1 MPPSKSGIADYS
13 AALVSELEKLVDL
26 TIFDHPDMPYD
37 PAQFDI
43 DVYHVGNNPFHTF
56 VYEAALRRP
65 GVVVMHE
72 ANLHHLIADYT
83 IRRGDWDAY
92 MAEVVLNGDARDVE
106 FSERVRALEV
116 GPDYEGVRMTRR
128 ILNCARGVIVH
139 SQFMVDEMRDG
150 GFAGPIAR
158 IPHGSWIPDAD
169 RLHWRTQLGLGPSI
183 PLIGAFG
190 FIKPYK
196 RIPESLR
203 AMRRLVRIAPE
214 ARMILVGE
222 PHPEFPVQDLIRSL
236 DLEDYVRVLGFTP
249 IEHFTGYMSAC
260 DIILNLRYPT
270 VGESSGSMLRALGL
284 GKPVLVSDVG
294 AFREFPDSV
303 CLKVTV
309 GAGEEDLIFEYLNL
323 LVSRPDLARTLG
335 KRAKAWVAHECDWP
349 RVAGMHAKF
358 IEAVHCGSTISEYDR
373 PALSLPSLREASL
386 AAAAE
391 ASIREARPVHNIPF
405 RPRDIERWAEDEE
418 AGVYIDRHQARLLKT
433 LEVTPSG
440 TADDAVLEMGIY
452 FQITP
457 SLKSKLGYG
466 YVRGCYYGEANRV
479 EVKKVLSDDGQEF
492 ECMVDYFDAEKDR
505 FPYNDESFS
514 TVLCC
519 ELIEHLFDDPMFMM
533 SEINRILKPG
543 GHVVLTT
550 PNVASMRALSA
561 ILNGYHPGF
570 FPSYIKPTGEHTD
583 HPRHN
588 REYTPDDV
596 HHLLEGSGFA
606 VARLETGE
614 FRDDP
619 HPDWAYIR
627 HILSEYKLPEI
638 NRGDGIYAVGR
649 KIGPVTDRWPS
660 WLYY

>member
-13 AALVSELEKLVDL
+13 AALLPELEKLVDV
-26 TIFDHPDMPYD
+26 TVFDSPEKSYD

-43 DVYHVGNNPFHTF
+43 DVYQTGNNPFHTF

-83 IRRGDWDAY
+83 ISRGDWDAY
-92 MAEVVLNGDARDVE
+92 MAEVALNGKARDVE
-106 FSERVRALEV
+106 FSRRVRALEV
-116 GPDYEGVRMTRR
+116 GPDYEGVKMTRR
-128 ILNCARGVIVH
+128 LLNAARGVVVH

-150 GFAGPIAR
+150 GFAGPVAR
-158 IPHGSWIPDAD
+158 IPHGSWIPEAN
-169 RLHWRTQLGLGPSI
+169 RMEWRNKLGLHPAT

-196 RIPESLR
+196 RIAESLR
-203 AMRRLVRIAPE
+203 AMRRLVRVAPE

-260 DIILNLRYPT
+260 DIILNLRFPT

-284 GKPVLVSDVG
+284 GKAVLVSDIG

-303 CLKVTV
+303 FLKVPV
-309 GAGEEDLIFEYLNL
+309 GGGEEDLIFEYLNL
-323 LVSRPDLARTLG
+323 LVARPELARSLG
-335 KRAKAWVAHECDWP
+335 ECAKAWVEQECNWP
-349 RVAGMHAKF
+349 DVAGMYARF
-358 IEAVHCGSTISEYDR
+358 IGAVHQGESTWENSER
-373 PALSLPSLREASL
+373 RTLTLPSLREAAM

-391 ASIREARPVHNIPF
+391 PRPIHNIPLQL
-405 RPRDIERWAEDEE
+405 RDIEKWAENKSA
-418 AGVYIDRHQARLLKT
+418 AGYIDDHKTRLLKT
-433 LEVTPSG
+433 LEIIPPGGPEDSI
-440 TADDAVLEMGIY
+440 LEMGIY

-457 SLKSKLGYG
+457 SLKGKLGYG
-466 YVRGCYYGEANRV
+466 QVLGCYYGEPGAR
-479 EVKKVLSDDGQEF
+479 EVKKVVASDGQEF
-492 ECMVDYFDAEKDR
+492 ECPVDYFDAEKHT
-505 FPYNDESFS
+505 FPYADASLS
-514 TVLCC
+514 TVVCG
-519 ELIEHLFDDPMFMM
+519 ELIEHLFHDPMFMM

-543 GHVVLTT
+543 GHLVLTT
-550 PNVASMRALSA
+550 PNIASMRALSA

-570 FPSYIKPTGEHTD
+570 FTSYIRPGGEHND

-588 REYTPDDV
+588 REYTPDDIY
-596 HHLLEGSGFA
+596 HLLECAGFSI
-606 VARLETGE
+606 VRVETGE

-619 HPDWAYIR
+619 HPEWAFIR
-627 HILSEYKLPEI
+627 HLLAEYKLPEH

-649 KIGPVTDRWPS
+649 KTGPVRDRWPA

>member
-13 AALVSELEKLVDL
+13 AALLPELEKLADV
-26 TIFDHPDMPYD
+26 TVFDSPDRPYD
-37 PAQFDI
+37 PAEFDI
-43 DVYHVGNNPFHTF
+43 DVYQIGNNPFHTF
-56 VYEAALRRP
+56 VYDAALRRP

-92 MAEVVLNGDARDVE
+92 MAEVVLNGTARDVE
-106 FSERVRALEV
+106 FSHRVRALEV
-116 GPDYEGVRMTRR
+116 GPDYDAIKMTRR
-128 ILNCARGVIVH
+128 ILGVARGVIVH
-139 SQFMVDEMRDG
+139 SQFMVDEMRDS
-150 GFAGPIAR
+150 GFAGPVAR

-169 RLHWRTQLGLGPSI
+169 RLEWRTKLGLSAST

-196 RIPESLR
+196 RIAESLR
-203 AMRRLVRIAPE
+203 AVRRLVRLTPE
-214 ARMILVGE
+214 VRMILVGE
-222 PHPEFPVQDLIRSL
+222 PHPEFPIHDFIRSL
-236 DLEDYVRVLGFTP
+236 DLEDYVHVLGFTP

-270 VGESSGSMLRALGL
+270 VGESSGSLLRALGL
-284 GKPVLVSDVG
+284 GKAVLVSDVG
-294 AFREFPDSV
+294 SFREFPGSV
-303 CLKVTV
+303 CLKVPV
-309 GAGEEDLIFEYLNL
+309 GAGEEDLIYEYLNL
-323 LVSRPDLARTLG
+323 LVSRPGLARTLG
-335 KRAKAWVAHECDWP
+335 ESARDWVSRECNWQH
-349 RVAGMHAKF
+349 VAGLYAKF
-358 IEAVHCGSTISEYDR
+358 IESVYSGVTSWEYASR
-373 PALSLPSLREASL
+373 PALSLPSLHDAAV
-386 AAAAE
+386 AAAA
-391 ASIREARPVHNIPF
+391 RARPIHQIPF
-405 RPRDIERWAEDEE
+405 RPRDIENWAEDE
-418 AGVYIDRHQARLLKT
+418 AASVYIDGHKTRLIKT
-433 LEVTPSG
+433 LEVIPPG
-440 TADDAVLEMGIY
+440 ADADAILEMGIY

-466 YVRGCYYGEANRV
+466 HVEGCYYGEAGRV
-479 EVKKVLSDDGQEF
+479 ETKKVESADGQEF
-492 ECMVDYFDAEKDR
+492 CCTVHYFDAEKDR
-505 FPYNDESFS
+505 FPYDDEVFS

-543 GHVVLTT
+543 GHLVLTT
-550 PNVASMRALSA
+550 PNIAGMRALSA

-570 FPSYIKPTGEHTD
+570 FPSYIKPGGEHGD

-588 REYTPDDV
+588 REYTPNDI
-596 HHLLEGSGFA
+596 HHLLVAAGFD
-606 VARLETGE
+606 VVRMETGE

-627 HILSEYKLPEI
+627 HILSEYNLPER

-649 KIGPVTDRWPS
+649 KVSPVRDRWPA

>member
-13 AALVSELEKLVDL
+13 AALVSELEKLVDI
-26 TIFDHPDMPYD
+26 TVFDGPDRAYD
-37 PAQFDI
+37 PALFDL
-43 DVYHVGNNPFHTF
+43 DVYHVGNNPFHTY

-92 MAEVVLNGDARDVE
+92 MAEVVLNGTARDIE
-106 FSERVRALEV
+106 FSYRVRALEV
-116 GPDYEGVRMTRR
+116 GPDYEAVKMTKR
-128 ILNCARGVIVH
+128 ILDSARGVVVH

-158 IPHGSWIPDAD
+158 IPHGSWLPAAD
-169 RLHWRTQLGLGPSI
+169 RLEWRSKLGLDAST

-196 RIPESLR
+196 RIAESLR
-203 AMRRLVRIAPE
+203 AMRRLVRVAPE

-222 PHPEFPVQDLIRSL
+222 PHPEFPVHDLIRSL
-236 DLEDYVRVLGFTP
+236 DIEDYVRVLGFTP

-284 GKPVLVSDVG
+284 GKAVLVSDIG
-294 AFREFPDSV
+294 SFREFPDSV
-303 CLKVTV
+303 CLKVPV

-323 LVSRPDLARTLG
+323 LVSRPELAHTLG
-335 KRAKAWVAHECDWP
+335 ESAKAWVGRECNWQA
-349 RVAGMHAKF
+349 VAGQYARF
-358 IEAVHCGSTISEYDR
+358 IEAVYCGGSVWEYASR
-373 PALSLPSLREASL
+373 PALTLPSLQDAAA

-391 ASIREARPVHNIPF
+391 ARPIHNVAF
-405 RPRDIERWAEDEE
+405 APRDIERWAEDE
-418 AGVYIDRHQARLLKT
+418 AANGYIADHKTRLLKT
-433 LEVTPSG
+433 LEMIPPGSS
-440 TADDAVLEMGIY
+440 DDAVLEMGIY

-466 YVRGCYYGEANRV
+466 HVRGCYYGEPRHEEIKTV
-479 EVKKVLSDDGQEF
+479 VSTDGQEF
-492 ECMVDYFDAEKDR
+492 GCPVAYFDAEKHR
-505 FPYNDESFS
+505 FPYDDESFA

-519 ELIEHLFDDPMFMM
+519 ELIEHLFEDPMFMM
-533 SEINRILKPG
+533 SEINRILRPG
-543 GHVVLTT
+543 GHLVLTT
-550 PNVASMRALSA
+550 PNIASMRALSA

-570 FPSYIKPTGEHTD
+570 FASYIKPTGDHGD

-588 REYTPDDV
+588 REYTPNDI
-596 HHLLEGSGFA
+596 HHLFVGSGFT
-606 VARLETGE
+606 VVRLETGE

-619 HPDWAYIR
+619 HPDWGYIR
-627 HILSEYKLPEI
+627 HLLAEYKLPEI
-638 NRGDGIYAVGR
+638 DRGDGIYAVGR
-649 KIGPVTDRWPS
+649 KSGPVRDRWPA